1 MMPETLDEL
10 ASFCF
15 ENFVISRGVSIWFMT
30 ELLQPL
36 TNKQLALTFVT
47 SLSGCLGFN
56 YHYRKLKNTSKEKI
70 ARGELYNGKN
80 EQASSL
86 VFNNIK
92 GPQKVLRMGL
102 NIG

>member
-1 MMPETLDEL
+1 LDKL

-15 ENFVISRGVSIWFMT
+15 KTSVMSGGVGIWLMT

-36 TNKQLALTFVT
+36 TNKQLALTFVA

-56 YHYRKLKNTSKEKI
+56 YHYQKLKNTSKEKI
-70 ARGELYNGKN
+70 ARGELYNGKK

-92 GPQKVLRMGL
+92 GPEKVLRMGL